1 MGASIGPQLVG
12 VITDAIIASPRAAE
26 LAAYHSE
33 ARQGQ
38 NVAVDVTQVKNVKKP
53 AGSKPGM
60 VVYYTYRTVY
70 VNPAP

>member
-1 MGASIGPQLVG
+1 MILRCAGATPPDE
-12 VITDAIIASPRAAE
+12 VITRAAE

-33 ARQGQ
+33 ARQSQ

-53 AGSKPGM
+53 GGSKPGM

-70 VNPAP
+70 VNPRA